1 MGLDPSETVPVRGKI
16 IGYARVS
23 TSGQDLEVQ
32 QQLLIEAGCDKL
44 FVEKASGSSQ
54 QGRAELANALDY
66 VREGDTF
73 VVTRLDRLARSMS
86 DLRDIIDR
94 LTDKQ
99 VAFKALQQGAI
110 DTSSSSGRLM
120 LNMLAAFAEF
130 ETDLRR
136 ERQREGIDK
145 AKAAGVY
152 RGRKK
157 SIDEAEVMRLLG
169 SGVGP
174 SEIAKRLGIGRAS
187 VYRAKASLSK

>member
-1 MGLDPSETVPVRGKI
+1 MNGKI

-23 TSGQDLEVQ
+23 TSGQDLDVQ
-32 QQLLIEAGCDKL
+32 RQLLNDAGCDKL

-54 QGRAELANALDY
+54 EGRIELANALDY

-110 DTSSSSGRLM
+110 DTSSSGGRLM

-136 ERQREGIDK
+136 ERQREGIEK

-157 SIDEAEVMRLLG
+157 SIDEAEVRRLLNEG
-169 SGVGP
+169 TGP
-174 SEIAKRLGIGRAS
+174 SEVAKRLGIGRAS
-187 VYRAKASLSK
+187 VYRIKSSTNHTGGSE

>member
-1 MGLDPSETVPVRGKI
+1 MNGKI

-23 TSGQDLEVQ
+23 TSGQDLDVQ
-32 QQLLIEAGCDKL
+32 RQLLNDAGCDKL

-54 QGRAELANALDY
+54 EGRVELANALDY

-136 ERQREGIDK
+136 ERQREGIEK

-157 SIDEAEVMRLLG
+157 SIDDGEVQRLLDA
-169 SGVGP
+169 GVGP
-174 SEIAKRLGIGRAS
+174 SEVAKRMGIGRAS
-187 VYRAKASLSK
+187 VYRLQKPA

>member
-1 MGLDPSETVPVRGKI
+1 MGLDPNETAPMNGKI

-23 TSGQDLEVQ
+23 TSGQDLDVQ
-32 QQLLIEAGCDKL
+32 RQLLNDAGCDKL

-54 QGRAELANALDY
+54 EGRIELANALDY

-136 ERQREGIDK
+136 ERQREGIEK

-152 RGRKK
+152 RGRKR
-157 SIDEAEVMRLLG
+157 SINFDEVHRLLAEG
-169 SGVGP
+169 IGP
-174 SEIAKRLGIGRAS
+174 TQVAKNLGIGRAS
-187 VYRAKASLSK
+187 VYRISSK

>member
-1 MGLDPSETVPVRGKI
+1 MSGKI

-23 TSGQDLEVQ
+23 TSGQDLDVQ
-32 QQLLIEAGCDKL
+32 RQLLNEAGCDKL

-157 SIDEAEVMRLLG
+157 SIDEDEVRRLLTEG
-169 SGVGP
+169 IGP
-174 SEIAKRLGIGRAS
+174 TQIAQKLGIGRAS
-187 VYRAKASLSK
+187 VYRISSK

>member
-1 MGLDPSETVPVRGKI
+1 MNGKI

-23 TSGQDLEVQ
+23 TSGQDLDVQ
-32 QQLLIEAGCDKL
+32 RQLLNDAGCDKL

-54 QGRAELANALDY
+54 EGRIELANALDY

-136 ERQREGIDK
+136 ERQREGIEK

-157 SIDEAEVMRLLG
+157 SIDDAEVRRLLNEG
-169 SGVGP
+169 TGP
-174 SEIAKRLGIGRAS
+174 SEVAKRLGIGRAS
-187 VYRAKASLSK
+187 VYRIKSPANHTGGSE